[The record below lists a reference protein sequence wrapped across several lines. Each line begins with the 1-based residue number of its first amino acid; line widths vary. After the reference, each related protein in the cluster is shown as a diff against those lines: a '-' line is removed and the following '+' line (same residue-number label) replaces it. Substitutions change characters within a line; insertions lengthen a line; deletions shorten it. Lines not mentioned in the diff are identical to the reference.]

1 MDEAYFFDTYAIIE
15 IIKGN
20 PNYLKYK
27 DVASAIT
34 LFNVVELHYALL
46 REYSSVLADAVAGK
60 YTEFQVEIDF
70 EIIKTAN
77 TLKLQ
82 HRKRNL
88 SAADVIGYATAQKL
102 GIKFL
107 TVDDD
112 FKDMVNVEFVKK

>member
-34 LFNVVELHYALL
+34 LFNVVELHYSLL

-60 YTEFQVEIDF
+60 YAEFQVEIDF

-107 TVDDD
+107 TGDYD

>member
-60 YTEFQVEIDF
+60 YAEFQVEIDF

-77 TLKLQ
+77 TKCNQLKPL
-82 HRKRNL
+82 
-88 SAADVIGYATAQKL
+88 I
-102 GIKFL
+102 
-107 TVDDD
+107 
-112 FKDMVNVEFVKK
+112 